1 MIFSSNPPAE
11 PRREYLECAHGDFP
25 QDDGLDYCLCPAVWI
40 EHPHAQHNE
49 PNPILEALRQGERED
64 GSPLTEVAGDYL
76 AALDIYAHHGDK
88 SGRVK
93 SGEWSDAD
101 PFDVV
106 TCWPLQMLDAD
117 LIDHARRVLTRLANF
132 AKLEG

>member
-1 MIFSSNPPAE
+1 MFASKTPRDLNHDPAPFVFPE
-11 PRREYLECAHGDFP
+11 TGMRSAAEFGPYDPRPEFDH
-25 QDDGLDYCLCPAVWI
+25 V
-40 EHPHAQHNE
+40 QHNE

-64 GSPLTEVAGDYL
+64 GSPLTEVAADYL

-88 SGRVK
+88 PGRVK

-106 TCWPLQMLDAD
+106 TCWPLQMLDTD
-117 LIDHARRVLTRLANF
+117 QMDHARRVLTRLANLT
-132 AKLEG
+132 KEN